1 VLLRHAIGDM
11 QIHERK
17 TKFGWEGDNG
27 IGEMLIRQTLTGI
40 KTSTC
45 DMKCFCTPQEIAD
58 L

>member
-1 VLLRHAIGDM
+1 M